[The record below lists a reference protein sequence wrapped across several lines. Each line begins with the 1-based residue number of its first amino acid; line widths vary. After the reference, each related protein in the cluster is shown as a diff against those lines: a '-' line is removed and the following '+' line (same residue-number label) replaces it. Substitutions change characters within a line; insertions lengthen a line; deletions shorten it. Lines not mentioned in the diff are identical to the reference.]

1 MRKKIIK
8 NSLLLIIILYI
19 FYINEK
25 IQIIVHQKKLISN
38 EIKIS
43 VIIPIYNG
51 GKYLNISLRS
61 VQNQKMKDI
70 EIIIVDDNS
79 GDDSLEII
87 HNYMKNDKR
96 IKLIENN
103 ETRRILFCK
112 SMGVLN
118 AKGKYIIEIDQD
130 DMFIRDDAFDILFE
144 ESEKYDLDL
153 LNFNYIY
160 TNNSLDLQKVINHI
174 KNINIIQKIPKPKFF
189 ILKENLC
196 LLWGNIINADLYKK
210 VIYNLWP
217 IIINY
222 KIIFQEDFLIT
233 FFILIYAQK
242 SKHLNNIFYY
252 YFVNLNQASRGHQNN
267 PQFLTSVIFAGIIF
281 YNYYIKSNPQDF
293 QIIINYIDLNKHH
306 FKKIQILYPS
316 LFKYLFGKIL
326 TNNQLPDS
334 NKNFIMNEFNI
345 SENCDSYPSLK
356 KKQNF
361 FIINKFSEN
370 IACLHTPKIELI
382 ELSIIIICSF
392 YDKIIKIIKVISSQ
406 DFDNL
411 EIIIIYDDEN
421 KNDYNL
427 INNYI
432 KSFDYIKLI
441 DNKIKRGTLYS
452 ISKGVSIAK
461 GNYLFILD
469 PNCFF
474 SSKNAFKILY
484 KKAKKYDADIIEFNL
499 FKILQNNYINLYQC
513 KHFESRFNLTLI
525 KYNQEFNNIDIE
537 NELLTNKIFK
547 SECFKN
553 IIKEFRLD
561 EFTEII
567 DQYYNKIF
575 EFIIENSKYTF
586 KRISSP
592 KIYIND
598 FDCDKPKFNN
608 FTTDENKRIN
618 ELIFYI
624 NFIYDNS
631 GKNFENK
638 EMVLKEFFNVLSV
651 IFNKFTKISKYS
663 IKLLK
668 KFIRSEYI
676 SKSNKI
682 LLKFYYNS
690 LIN

>member
-1 MRKKIIK
+1 MNNCTIR
-8 NSLLLIIILYI
+8 NLLKFLFFIYI
-19 FYINEK
+19 YA
-25 IQIIVHQKKLISN
+25 QIINIVFQSILITQEPKL
-38 EIKIS
+38 S
-43 VIIPIYNG
+43 VIMPIYNG
-51 GKYLNISLRS
+51 EKYINISLSS
-61 VQNQKMKDI
+61 VQNQKFRDI
-70 EIIIVDDNS
+70 EIIMVDDNS
-79 GDDSLEII
+79 NDDSLKII
-87 HNYMKNDKR
+87 RNYIQKDKR
-96 IKLIENN
+96 IKLIENKEN
-103 ETRRILFCK
+103 RRILFSK
-112 SMGVLN
+112 SLAALN
-118 AKGKYIIEIDQD
+118 SKGKYIIEIDQD
-130 DMFIRDDAFDILFE
+130 DMFTRDDVFDILYN
-144 ESEKYDLDL
+144 ESEKYGLDIL
-153 LNFNYIY
+153 HFNFTFGEGVFDQTKLDNY
-160 TNNSLDLQKVINHI
+160 LEKE
-174 KNINIIQKIPKPKFF
+174 NIDIQPKLKFYQF
-189 ILKENLC
+189 KENLY
-196 LLWGNIINADLYKK
+196 LLWGNLIKADLYKK
-210 VIYNLWP
+210 VIYYLWP

-267 PQFLTSVIFAGIIF
+267 PQFLTSVVFAGIIF

-326 TNNQLPDS
+326 TNNQLSDL
-334 NKNFIMNEFNI
+334 KKKFIMNEFNI

-356 KKQNF
+356 KKQLF
-361 FIINKFSEN
+361 FIINELSEN
-370 IACLHTPKIELI
+370 ITSLHKQKIQLI
-382 ELSIIIICSF
+382 ELSIIIICSYF
-392 YDKIIKIIKVISSQ
+392 DKIIKIINVIGFQ
-406 DFDNL
+406 DFDNF

-421 KNDYNL
+421 KSDYNL

-452 ISKGVSIAK
+452 ITKGVSIAK
-461 GNYLFILD
+461 GYYLFILD

-474 SSKNAFKILY
+474 SSKVAFKILY
-484 KKAKKYDADIIEFNL
+484 KKARKYDRDIIEFNL
-499 FKILQNNYINLYQC
+499 FKILPNNYINLYQC
-513 KHFESRFNLTLI
+513 KHFESKFNLTLI

-547 SECFKN
+547 NKYFKN

-567 DQYYNKIF
+567 DHYYNKIF
-575 EFIIENSKYTF
+575 EFIIENSKHTF

-598 FDCDKPKFNN
+598 IDCDKPKFNN
-608 FTTDENKRIN
+608 FTTGENKRIN

-638 EMVLKEFFNVLSV
+638 QMVLKEFFNVLSI
-651 IFNKFTKISKYS
+651 IFNKFTKLSKNS
-663 IKLLK
+663 IKLIK

-676 SKSNKI
+676 SKSHKI

>member
-1 MRKKIIK
+1 MNNCTIRNLLKFLFIISIYDQFINIFFQK
-8 NSLLLIIILYI
+8 LLITQ
-19 FYINEK
+19 EP
-25 IQIIVHQKKLISN
+25 KL
-38 EIKIS
+38 S
-43 VIIPIYNG
+43 VIMPIYNG
-51 GKYLNISLRS
+51 EKYINISLCS
-61 VQNQKMKDI
+61 VQNQKFKDI
-70 EIIIVDDNS
+70 EIIMVDDNS
-79 GDDSLEII
+79 NDNSLKII
-87 HNYMKNDKR
+87 RNYIQKDKR
-96 IKLIENN
+96 IKLIENKEN
-103 ETRRILFCK
+103 RRILFSK
-112 SMGVLN
+112 SLAALN
-118 AKGKYIIEIDQD
+118 SRGKYIIEIDQD
-130 DMFIRDDAFDILFE
+130 DMFTRDDVFDILYS
-144 ESEKYDLDL
+144 ESEKYGLDIL
-153 LNFNYIY
+153 HFNFTFGEGVLDQTKLDNY
-160 TNNSLDLQKVINHI
+160 LEKE
-174 KNINIIQKIPKPKFF
+174 NIDIQPKLKFYQF
-189 ILKENLC
+189 KENLY
-196 LLWGNIINADLYKK
+196 LLWGNLIKADLYKK